1 MTKEEYEEMN
11 MFSRWDIEESE
22 EGAEIVRLWRE
33 EDEST
38 SSSMF
43 DH

>member
-22 EGAEIVRLWRE
+22 EGAEIVRRWQE

>member
-1 MTKEEYEEMN
+1 MTKEEYEDMN
-11 MFSRWDIEESE
+11 MFSRKDFEESE
-22 EGAEIVRLWRE
+22 EGAEIIRRWQE

>member
-1 MTKEEYEEMN
+1 MTKEEYEELN
-11 MFSRWDIEESE
+11 MFSRWDIEGSE
-22 EGAEIVRLWRE
+22 EGAEIVRRWQE